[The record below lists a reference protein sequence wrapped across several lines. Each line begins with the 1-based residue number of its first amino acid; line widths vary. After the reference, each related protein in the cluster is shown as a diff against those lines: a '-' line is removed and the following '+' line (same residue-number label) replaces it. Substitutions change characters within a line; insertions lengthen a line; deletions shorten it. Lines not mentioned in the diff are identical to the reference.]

1 MCDLLL
7 GHRRNA
13 MKRSTYY
20 SVVFSLVLLFC
31 LIPVRAAAQA
41 EQPGTLVIEGG
52 TLIDGN
58 GGTPVRDALIL
69 IQGNKI
75 ATVSRKGQIAY
86 PSTAQVLRADGKF
99 IVPGLM
105 DAHCHYEWYMAPLY
119 LAHGVTTC
127 FEL

>member
-1 MCDLLL
+1 
-7 GHRRNA
+7 
-13 MKRSTYY
+13 MKRSAHYT
-20 SVVFSLVLLFC
+20 FSFCLVLFLWIF
-31 LIPVRAAAQA
+31 PARAAAQA
-41 EQPGTLVIEGG
+41 EPATLVIEGG

-127 FEL
+127 FELG